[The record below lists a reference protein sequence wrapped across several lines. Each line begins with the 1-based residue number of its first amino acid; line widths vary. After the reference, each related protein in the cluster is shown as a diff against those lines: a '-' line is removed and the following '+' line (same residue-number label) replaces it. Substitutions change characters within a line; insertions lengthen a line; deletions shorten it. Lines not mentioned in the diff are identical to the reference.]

1 MMETKGLGAG
11 SYPTPPEPKEE
22 MFRLNIDGSFRGTV
36 DIYAKSVTDAVNKI
50 QDGEYEYSD
59 IEINYY
65 EIEDIKDCEEI

>member
-11 SYPTPPEPKEE
+11 SYPTPPEPEEE
-22 MFRLNIDGSFRGTV
+22 MFRLK
-36 DIYAKSVTDAVNKI
+36 IYAKSVTDAVNKI